1 MKKELELRLVEGLE
15 TLASISTVLEYDETN
30 EYDEGVLYFQH
41 PITGEMFENVRDILV
56 GWSEMDER
64 EEKNIE
70 ELVELVIEDQD
81 LLQKA
86 WDMEEIEY
94 FTETKDKMTEIEN
107 EILGCELSFL
117 NLDNIMVSFGYY
129 SVFDDG
135 ITEDI
140 KKDGNIYYTSVESGE
155 IEIQIFF
162 NITIDN
168 GEDEDEDAFRLEVT
182 SIERF

>member
-1 MKKELELRLVEGLE
+1 MKKNLELKLVEGLE
-15 TLASISTVLEYDETN
+15 TLVTVSAALEYDETN

-41 PITGEMFENVRDILV
+41 PVTGEMFENVRDILV

-70 ELVELVIEDQD
+70 ELVELTIEDQD

-86 WDMEEIEY
+86 WDLEVIEY
-94 FTETKDKMTEIEN
+94 FVEDKMTKIEN

-117 NLDNIMVSFGYY
+117 ELDNIMVSFGYY

-135 ITEDI
+135 ITEAI
-140 KKDGNIYYTSVESGE
+140 KKDGNICYTSVDSGE
-155 IEIQIFF
+155 VEVQIFF

-168 GEDEDEDAFRLEVT
+168 GEDEDESAFHLEVT
-182 SIERF
+182 SVERF